1 MIILK
6 QFGIPFPFSLAL
18 LATLICQQIVG
29 YGICILLL
37 FNVHNFDP
45 ACKPNFVKFV
55 RQNGPGSSVGEQSI
69 NPKLIEVEVENGQI
83 SKQILESLLTVQ
95 TQLYALQ
102 ASGKAKDK
110 DIENRY
116 FQLGQRFEIYV
127 NFSLYLTKKL
137 RAMVSNFS
145 TISPVTKSY

>member
-1 MIILK
+1 M
-6 QFGIPFPFSLAL
+6 
-18 LATLICQQIVG
+18 
-29 YGICILLL
+29 
-37 FNVHNFDP
+37 FDP

-55 RQNGPGSSVGEQSI
+55 SQNGPGSSTGEQSI

-102 ASGKAKDK
+102 TSGRAKDK
-110 DIENRY
+110 DIENKY

-127 NFSLYLTKKL
+127 NFSLYLAKKL